1 VADERPRS
9 RVGRLARSISGAARS
24 DLVDGLVGQL
34 RATEEACDVALALAR
49 GSLSAATAREEVAA
63 IEHEGDAWRAHVV
76 ESLTRALTSYLDRED
91 LFTYS
96 RAVDDVLD
104 NLRDFV
110 REVDLYGVT
119 PGPDWVL
126 VLEQIRDGV
135 LALRSATECLRQDV
149 RRVSV
154 AALAAKKTP
163 VRATYQAAMA
173 RLLAEP
179 LDDSTLRRREVLRR
193 LDIVGLRLSEA
204 ADYLATAAIKRG
216 T

>member
-1 VADERPRS
+1 MR
-9 RVGRLARSISGAARS
+9 RLARGISGAARD

-34 RATEEACDVALALAR
+34 RATEEACAVALRLAR
-49 GSLSAATAREEVAA
+49 GSVSAASAREEVAA
-63 IEHEGDAWRAHVV
+63 VEHEGDAWRAHVV

-110 REVDLYGVT
+110 REVDLYRVT
-119 PGPDWVL
+119 PAPGWVS
-126 VLEQIRDGV
+126 VLEEIRVGV
-135 LALRSATECLRQDV
+135 RALRAATECLRRDV
-149 RRVSV
+149 GRVSV
-154 AALAAKKTP
+154 AALAAKKAP
-163 VRATYQAAMA
+163 VRTQYQLAMA
-173 RLLAEP
+173 ELLAEP
-179 LDDSTLRRREVLRR
+179 LSSATLRRREVLRR

-204 ADYLATAAIKRG
+204 ADHLATAAIKRG

>member
-1 VADERPRS
+1 MR
-9 RVGRLARSISGAARS
+9 RLARGISGAARD

-34 RATEEACDVALALAR
+34 RATEEACDVALRLAR
-49 GSLSAATAREEVAA
+49 GSVSAAAAREEVAA
-63 IEHEGDAWRAHVV
+63 VEHEGDAWRAHVV

-110 REVDLYGVT
+110 REVDLYGVR
-119 PGPDWVL
+119 PGRDWVR
-126 VLEQIRDGV
+126 VLEEIRVGV
-135 LALRSATECLRQDV
+135 RALRAATECLRRDV
-149 RRVSV
+149 TRVSV
-154 AALAAKKTP
+154 AALAAKKAP
-163 VRATYQAAMA
+163 VRTQYQQAMA

-179 LDDSTLRRREVLRR
+179 LTSETLRRREVLRR

-204 ADYLATAAIKRG
+204 ADHLATAAIKRG

>member
-1 VADERPRS
+1 MR
-9 RVGRLARSISGAARS
+9 RLARGISGAARD

-34 RATEEACDVALALAR
+34 RATEQACDVALRLAR
-49 GSLSAATAREEVAA
+49 GSVPASAAREEVAA
-63 IEHEGDAWRAHVV
+63 VEHEGDAWRAHVV

-110 REVDLYGVT
+110 REVDLYGVR
-119 PGPDWVL
+119 PAPSWV
-126 VLEQIRDGV
+126 GV
-135 LALRSATECLRQDV
+135 LQEIRVGIRALRAATECLRRDV

-154 AALAAKKTP
+154 AALAAKKAP
-163 VRATYQAAMA
+163 VRGQYQLAMA
-173 RLLAEP
+173 ALLAEP
-179 LDDSTLRRREVLRR
+179 LTASTLRRREVLRR

-204 ADYLATAAIKRG
+204 ADHLATAAIKRG

>member
-1 VADERPRS
+1 MR
-9 RVGRLARSISGAARS
+9 RLARSISGAARS

-34 RATEEACDVALALAR
+34 RSTEAACDIALLLAR
-49 GSLSAATAREEVAA
+49 GSLSAGAAREDVAVV
-63 IEHEGDAWRAHVV
+63 EHEGDAWRAHVV
-76 ESLTRALTSYLDRED
+76 ESLIRALTSYLDRED

-110 REVDLYGVT
+110 REVDLYEVT
-119 PGPDWVL
+119 PAPDWVP

-135 LALRSATECLRQDV
+135 RALGAATECLREDV

>member
-1 VADERPRS
+1 MR
-9 RVGRLARSISGAARS
+9 RLARGISGAARD

-34 RATEEACDVALALAR
+34 RATEEACDVALRLAR
-49 GSLSAATAREEVAA
+49 GSVSASAAREEVAA
-63 IEHEGDAWRAHVV
+63 VEHEGDAWRAHVV

-110 REVDLYGVT
+110 REVDLYGVR
-119 PGPDWVL
+119 PAPSWVG
-126 VLEQIRDGV
+126 VLEEIRVGIR
-135 LALRSATECLRQDV
+135 ALRAATECLRRDV

-154 AALAAKKTP
+154 AALAAKKAP
-163 VRATYQAAMA
+163 VRGQYQLAMA
-173 RLLAEP
+173 ALLAEP
-179 LDDSTLRRREVLRR
+179 LTASTLRRREVLRR

-204 ADYLATAAIKRG
+204 ADHLATAAIKRG

>member
-1 VADERPRS
+1 MR
-9 RVGRLARSISGAARS
+9 RLARGISGAARD

-34 RATEEACDVALALAR
+34 RATEQACDVALRLAR
-49 GSLSAATAREEVAA
+49 GSVPARTAREEVAA
-63 IEHEGDAWRAHVV
+63 VEHEGDAWRAHVV

-110 REVDLYGVT
+110 REVHLYGVR
-119 PGPDWVL
+119 PAPSWVG
-126 VLEQIRDGV
+126 VLEEIRAGIR
-135 LALRSATECLRQDV
+135 ALRAATECLRRDV

-154 AALAAKKTP
+154 AALAAKKAP
-163 VRATYQAAMA
+163 VRGQYQLAMA
-173 RLLAEP
+173 ALLAEP
-179 LDDSTLRRREVLRR
+179 LTASTLRRREVLRR

-204 ADYLATAAIKRG
+204 ADHLATAAIKRG

>member
-1 VADERPRS
+1 MR
-9 RVGRLARSISGAARS
+9 RLARGISGAARD

-34 RATEEACDVALALAR
+34 RATEQACDVALRLAR
-49 GSLSAATAREEVAA
+49 GSVSTAAAREEVAA
-63 IEHEGDAWRAHVV
+63 VEHEGDAWRAHVV

-110 REVDLYGVT
+110 REVDLYRVRPA
-119 PGPDWVL
+119 PGWVS
-126 VLEQIRDGV
+126 VLEEIRVGV
-135 LALRSATECLRQDV
+135 RALRAATECLRRDV
-149 RRVSV
+149 GRVSV
-154 AALAAKKTP
+154 AALAAKKAP
-163 VRATYQAAMA
+163 VRTQYQQAMA

-179 LDDSTLRRREVLRR
+179 LTSETLRRREVLRR

-204 ADYLATAAIKRG
+204 ADHLATAAIKRG

>member
-1 VADERPRS
+1 M
-9 RVGRLARSISGAARS
+9 ARGISGAARD

-34 RATEEACDVALALAR
+34 RATEAACDVALRLAR
-49 GSLSAATAREEVAA
+49 GSVSARAAREEVAA
-63 IEHEGDAWRAHVV
+63 VEHEGDAWRAHVV

-110 REVDLYGVT
+110 REVDLYGVR
-119 PGPDWVL
+119 PAPSWVG
-126 VLEQIRDGV
+126 VLEEIRVGV
-135 LALRSATECLRQDV
+135 RALRAATECLRRDV

-154 AALAAKKTP
+154 AALAAKKAP
-163 VRATYQAAMA
+163 VRGQYQLAMA
-173 RLLAEP
+173 ALLAEP
-179 LDDSTLRRREVLRR
+179 LTASTLRRREVLRR

-204 ADYLATAAIKRG
+204 ADHLATAAIKRG

>member
-1 VADERPRS
+1 VR
-9 RVGRLARSISGAARS
+9 RLARSITGAARS

-34 RATEEACDVALALAR
+34 QATEEACDVALQLAR
-49 GSLSAATAREEVAA
+49 GSLPAAVAREEVAA

-76 ESLTRALTSYLDRED
+76 DSLTRALTSYLDRED

-135 LALRSATECLRQDV
+135 RALRAATECLRQDV

-204 ADYLATAAIKRG
+204 ADHLATAAIKRG

>member
-1 VADERPRS
+1 MR
-9 RVGRLARSISGAARS
+9 RLVRGISGAARD
-24 DLVDGLVGQL
+24 DLVDGLAGQL
-34 RATEEACDVALALAR
+34 RATEEACGIALRLTRGTLGVADAR
-49 GSLSAATAREEVAA
+49 AAVAA
-63 IEHEGDAWRAHVV
+63 VEHEGDAWRAHVV

-104 NLRDFV
+104 NLRDYV
-110 REVDLYGVT
+110 REVDLYGVA
-119 PGPDWVL
+119 PGVDGVP

-135 LALRSATECLRQDV
+135 RALARATECLRDDV
-149 RRVSV
+149 GRVAV

-163 VRATYQAAMA
+163 VRAQYQTAMS

-193 LDIVGLRLSEA
+193 LDIVGIRLSEA
-204 ADYLATAAIKRG
+204 ADHLATAAIKRG